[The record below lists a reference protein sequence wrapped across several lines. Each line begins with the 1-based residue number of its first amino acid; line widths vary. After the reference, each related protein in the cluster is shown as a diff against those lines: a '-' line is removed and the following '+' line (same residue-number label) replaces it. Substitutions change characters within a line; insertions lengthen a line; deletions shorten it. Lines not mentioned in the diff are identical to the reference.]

1 MRRLLVGLVLMVSAR
16 AAAAQTGYRLPVQ
29 FVSSGDSAFAV
40 PSGGNLALVVASQY
54 DATGWGLDSFALRIH
69 FDPARFSY
77 VSATKL
83 CSNQGAALNV
93 TPAASY
99 VDVSTSSCT
108 SAYFGESLFQITFKL
123 AGAAT
128 DGAWFSLEPFAL
140 RDNGANDR
148 LADGVVDVA
157 QACHAFGIWGDLD
170 GDGAVNSRD
179 ALATLSAAVGLPVP
193 PQFDVAGRGDVDADG
208 QVTSRDA
215 LAMLSASIGLST
227 GGFRVGSGI
236 VDACA
241 PELKLPRP
249 LYFTRGS
256 SYAPGQAGL
265 FGLAI
270 RTALDTTVT
279 IVGDSSDATLQY
291 EWRPRVSPDGS
302 SVVFVCQNP
311 VYYTPGICKADANG
325 ANPVHLTG
333 QFATNSSPDWS
344 PDGSEIVFTF
354 PSGIWTMNADS
365 SNAAQKLPFSATGV
379 SWRPIPGSRDV
390 AWTDASNQQVHVTN
404 LDTGADIVVH
414 TFTYGSAEY
423 APSWIDWNAAGDSLV
438 FSLFVDNYYAIA
450 TAPASANA
458 AVTIRAA
465 WANGTAEHP
474 AWTDQG
480 LLFVANYTHFRIFL
494 QRPDGSIVQVGADAS
509 DSYQPGMRRQ

>member
-40 PSGGNLALVVASQY
+40 PSGGNLALVVAGPY
-54 DATGWGLDSFALRIH
+54 DA
-69 FDPARFSY
+69 
-77 VSATKL
+77 
-83 CSNQGAALNV
+83 
-93 TPAASY
+93 PAASY

-208 QVTSRDA
+208 QVTSRAA

-241 PELKLPRP
+241 PQLKLPRP

-302 SVVFVCQNP
+302 
-311 VYYTPGICKADANG
+311 
-325 ANPVHLTG
+325 
-333 QFATNSSPDWS
+333 
-344 PDGSEIVFTF
+344 EIVFTF

-365 SNAAQKLPFSATGV
+365 SNAAQKLPFSATARCWGPRPGPRGGGV
-379 SWRPIPGSRDV
+379 
-390 AWTDASNQQVHVTN
+390 
-404 LDTGADIVVH
+404 
-414 TFTYGSAEY
+414 
-423 APSWIDWNAAGDSLV
+423 
-438 FSLFVDNYYAIA
+438 
-450 TAPASANA
+450 
-458 AVTIRAA
+458 
-465 WANGTAEHP
+465 
-474 AWTDQG
+474 
-480 LLFVANYTHFRIFL
+480 
-494 QRPDGSIVQVGADAS
+494 
-509 DSYQPGMRRQ
+509 